1 MKKELLKGLTEEQIA
16 KIKACNSGEELSEL
30 AKAEGVELSEEQLN
44 AISGGGLFCSSDN
57 NCPQCGAGYDDIMFW
72 SERFADGHETVHYE
86 CKKCQRQWTKNI

>member
-1 MKKELLKGLTEEQIA
+1 MREELLKGLTEEQIA
-16 KIKACNSGEELSEL
+16 KIKACNSSEELLEL

-44 AISGGGLFCSSDN
+44 AISGGGLICSTEN

-86 CKKCQRQWTKNI
+86 CKKCQCQWTKNR